1 MNKTNALLIAL
12 SFVMSASAVAV
23 ERATITSP
31 DLLKPGQCAYAGE
44 VYEPGEPIVG
54 RVPGVAQVCTNV
66 DGRGVALT
74 VTKESMD
81 MLYKSK
87 VSFRTEVVKGVSIR
101 LAETEVSEHGKRI
114 TCRQFIRNVEVD
126 DKGQS
131 TLIAVDQACE
141 TKFLLKASSAS
152 SDE

>member
-1 MNKTNALLIAL
+1 MNKTKALLIAL
-12 SFVMSASAVAV
+12 SIVTSASAVAA

-31 DLLKPGQCAYAGE
+31 DQLKPGQCAYAGE
-44 VYEPGEPIVG
+44 VYEPGEPIVD

-74 VTKESMD
+74 IAKESMD

-101 LAETEVSEHGKRI
+101 LAETEVSEHGKRV
-114 TCRQFIRNVEVD
+114 TCRQYIRNVEVD

-131 TLIAVDQACE
+131 TLIAVDKACE
-141 TKFLLKASSAS
+141 TN
-152 SDE
+152 